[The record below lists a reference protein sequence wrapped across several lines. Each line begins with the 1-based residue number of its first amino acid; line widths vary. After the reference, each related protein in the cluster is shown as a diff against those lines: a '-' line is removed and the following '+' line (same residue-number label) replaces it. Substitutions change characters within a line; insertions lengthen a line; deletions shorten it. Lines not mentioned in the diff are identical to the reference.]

1 MEGGDED
8 MEVDI
13 TMQQDGES
21 IKTESDQFIE
31 EWSELDYEQVPNQK
45 PLIVQETSTP
55 TEQVSNPLSI
65 GVKPI

>member
-13 TMQQDGES
+13 TMQQDDES

-55 TEQVSNPLSI
+55 IEQVSNPLSI